1 VSILNALRML
11 KSAWAAVTAVTIN
24 NCYRHAGFQEG
35 ESVTSADP
43 EKDADDDIPLVQL
56 VRIIESHVS
65 IDEYLDI
72 DRELLATEE
81 VTDKTIFNDLIE
93 ARLADAIQSS
103 DEEEEEQ
110 PRRKTNTRT
119 ADDYISY
126 VRQE

>member
-1 VSILNALRML
+1 M
-11 KSAWAAVTAVTIN
+11 
-24 NCYRHAGFQEG
+24 
-35 ESVTSADP
+35 
-43 EKDADDDIPLVQL
+43 
-56 VRIIESHVS
+56 S

-72 DRELLATEE
+72 DRE

-103 DEEEEEQ
+103 DEEEEQ

-119 ADDYISY
+119 AVDYISY